1 MWNIVHADVCRKT
14 PLSILAYTLNTQPH
28 MHTHIPVYTILPE
41 TEYGFH
47 AKKGSGK
54 PHTLQANCTTQNQKT
69 KQLKTE
75 ECIAT
80 RCLMTHTKKKNHS
93 GCRTKLS

>member
-1 MWNIVHADVCRKT
+1 MQKNTFKYT
-14 PLSILAYTLNTQPH
+14 SIYTEHTTTYA
-28 MHTHIPVYTILPE
+28 HTHIPVYTILPE

-75 ECIAT
+75 EGIAT
-80 RCLMTHTKKKNHS
+80 RCLMTHKKKSFRVQNQTVLNQIKHF
-93 GCRTKLS
+93 